1 MNPVVKRRMV
11 SGVKYG
17 LMIIYAVITIFPFY
31 WTLVNSFRKNDQI
44 FSKMVLW
51 PENIMNL

>member
-44 FSKMVLW
+44 FSKFLQK
-51 PENIMNL
+51 ISKK